1 MSFLFLASK
10 IHWYFKQGNSHSDH
24 WAESGCVGSQVMS
37 CKHFRISLC
46 LTISYSVFWILG
58 LTCMGTLRGSSP
70 YGSLN
75 PFLDG
80 WWRPKL
86 CLQVRQ
92 HVEGQVLVL
101 YSDFGF
107 QKQKLVS
114 SMPRLYKLGDAIE
127 ELFNSSLCLHMK
139 YIPLLL
145 LIQWPVNTWFPCG
158 TWSGQKGSFFIPAD
172 SLFPGDQVT
181 RGVNSV
187 FIYSSPLSSL
197 LPGV

>member
-1 MSFLFLASK
+1 MTPVIAKLWVQLSSAVFVLRWRHVNIFEFYF
-10 IHWYFKQGNSHSDH
+10 IWYFSAVSLG
-24 WAESGCVGSQVMS
+24 
-37 CKHFRISLC
+37 HFDSPAWKLRGRSLC
-46 LTISYSVFWILG
+46 
-58 LTCMGTLRGSSP
+58 
-70 YGSLN
+70 GSLN
-75 PFLDG
+75 PFPDG

-107 QKQKLVS
+107 RKQKLLS

-127 ELFNSSLCLHMK
+127 ELFNSSLCLHIK

-187 FIYSSPLSSL
+187 FIYSSPLTSL